1 MKRKRLIICCLLVFL
16 LAAASCSSK
25 AADSITSSNR
35 QGVSSEMIAMEEPA
49 MAKEAAYDYDD
60 YEAGSGAVP
69 SYNVERVVIKNADLS
84 LIVVDPAAAL
94 ETISRMAEEKGGFVV
109 NSNIYKI
116 TSTTGKELPAGYITI
131 RVPAEMLDDTLAEI
145 KALVEDADTD
155 ILSESVSGQ
164 DVTSEVTDLESR
176 LRNLE
181 SAESQLLD
189 IMDNATDTEDVM
201 SVFTELTSI
210 REDIEIIQGQLQYYQ
225 ESAKLS
231 AISINLQAKEAV
243 APITIGGWRP
253 SLTLQR
259 AAQALID
266 GLKFVANALIW
277 IVICIAPIALVIGL
291 PIYFIIKSAKKRR
304 MKKKEE
310 KKV

>member
-1 MKRKRLIICCLLVFL
+1 MKRKRLIMCCLLVFL

-25 AADSITSSNR
+25 AADSVMTSSR
-35 QGVSSEMIAMEEPA
+35 QGVASEMIAMEEPA

-60 YEAGSGAVP
+60 YEAGGAVP

-131 RVPAEMLDDTLAEI
+131 RVPAEILEDTMDEI

-189 IMDNATDTEDVM
+189 IMDNATNTEDVM

-310 KKV
+310 KKA